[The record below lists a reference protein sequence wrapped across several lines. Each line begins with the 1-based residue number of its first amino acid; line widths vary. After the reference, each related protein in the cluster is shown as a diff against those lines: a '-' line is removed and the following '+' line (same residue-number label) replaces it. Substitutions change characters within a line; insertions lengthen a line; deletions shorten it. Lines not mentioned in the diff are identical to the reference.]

1 MQVREMIS
9 RYYPAFSN
17 IEHYP
22 ASRTIVVNKVQAEWG
37 ILGNFAASPIVL
49 DGVCF
54 PSAEHLFQILKLND
68 TPLRRRVLAAPR
80 NLTMKHMAI
89 SKDNSDCIRPDWPM
103 HIVDALSYTLQ
114 QKFNQCPAFQTELLR
129 TKGFYIVEKA
139 HKRTFDSYSAIL
151 VNDEWVG
158 PNLMGRLLMTLREEG
173 QLQYTLPH
181 DMLDFSDIA

>member
-37 ILGNFAASPIVL
+37 ILGNFAASPIFL

-68 TPLRRRVLAAPR
+68 TPLRRRILAAPR
-80 NLTMKHMAI
+80 GLAMKHIATAND
-89 SKDNSDCIRPDWPM
+89 KADCVRPDWPM
-103 HIVDALSYTLQ
+103 RLVDALSFVLQ
-114 QKFNQCPAFQTELLR
+114 QKFNQCPAFRTELLR
-129 TKGFYIVEKA
+129 SEGFYIVEKA
-139 HKRTFDSYSAIL
+139 HKKTFDSYSAIM
-151 VNDEWVG
+151 VGDEWIG
-158 PNLMGRLLMTLREEG
+158 PNLMGRLLMTLRDEG
-173 QLQYTLPH
+173 QLPYSLPP
-181 DMLDFSDIA
+181 DMLDFSDLI